1 VIGGALVMS
10 ESQGIREPG
19 NQGIGE
25 STKQRISESAKPPSG
40 TQIHATSR
48 GSVFSK
54 LKSSGVASVNLRPGW
69 LLVAACVVV
78 GLAAG
83 ALAAATSPLLALAV
97 PVALVG
103 GLVLLSDLQMSL
115 LALIGVAYLLP
126 MAAIPLRLGFNP
138 TLLDIV
144 LLAFFFVWFV
154 RLAVGAKHSLD
165 DEVPATYE
173 LANASEAPSCP
184 PFREVRHD
192 GASSPLLNGLV
203 LVFIGLACTSFF
215 LSTGV
220 TQDILRRFA
229 EIVLVLFFY
238 FGVVNTVRSRQLLE
252 RLVAAIILAAAAAAI
267 IGLVLYFLP
276 HDLANRLLNTLRIL
290 NYPTGWVLRF
300 INNDQAL
307 AQRAIATSVDP
318 NVLGGVLAMAAAL
331 TTGQLFSARPVLRRA
346 LLLPA
351 WGVMLLCLLLTYSRG
366 SWIGLAAGLVLIA
379 TLKERRLWVLFL
391 AIGVVVLFLPQA
403 EAFLG
408 HLSAGV
414 QIQDRATQMRLGEYK
429 DAFKLIAQ
437 FPWFGIGFAAA
448 PVIDLYRGVS
458 SVYLLIA
465 EEMGLLGLGA
475 YLAIMAVFF
484 WQGLR
489 GLGRLGDEGLRSIL
503 VGLLAAVLSALVAG
517 VLDHHFLDINFP
529 HVAALF
535 WLNLGLGVATLRV
548 AES

>member
-1 VIGGALVMS
+1 
-10 ESQGIREPG
+10 
-19 NQGIGE
+19 
-25 STKQRISESAKPPSG
+25 
-40 TQIHATSR
+40 
-48 GSVFSK
+48 
-54 LKSSGVASVNLRPGW
+54 
-69 LLVAACVVV
+69 LVAACVVV

-83 ALAAATSPLLALAV
+83 ALAAATSPLLALAL

-103 GLVLLSDLQMSL
+103 GLVLLSELQMSL

-126 MAAIPLRLGFNP
+126 SAAIPLKLGFNP
-138 TLLDIV
+138 TLLDVV
-144 LLAFFFVWFV
+144 LLAFFFVWLV
-154 RLAVGAKHSLD
+154 RLATDPAEVGAKHSLVHD
-165 DEVPATYE
+165 APATYE
-173 LANASEAPSCP
+173 PANASEAPSCLTS
-184 PFREVRHD
+184 RNGGRDGESGHD

-252 RLVAAIILAAAAAAI
+252 RLVAAIILTAAAAAI

-276 HDLANRLLNTLRIL
+276 HDLANRLLNTLRVL

-300 INNDQAL
+300 INNDPAQ

-331 TTGQLFSARPVLRRA
+331 TTGQLFSPRPVLRRA

-366 SWIGLAAGLVLIA
+366 SWVGLAAGLVLIA
-379 TLKERRLWVLFL
+379 TLKERRLWMLFL
-391 AIGVVVLFLPQA
+391 ALGVVVLFLPQA
-403 EAFLG
+403 AAFLG

-475 YLAIMAVFF
+475 YLAIMAAFF

-503 VGLLAAVLSALVAG
+503 VGLLAAVLTALVAG

-535 WLNLGLGVATLRV
+535 WLNVGLGVAALRIGGGAV
-548 AES
+548 SRF

>member
-1 VIGGALVMS
+1 MNS
-10 ESQGIREPG
+10 IRERLALNLTGLPDL
-19 NQGIGE
+19 
-25 STKQRISESAKPPSG
+25 SG
-40 TQIHATSR
+40 LEGAR
-48 GSVFSK
+48 RWF
-54 LKSSGVASVNLRPGW
+54 
-69 LLVAACVVV
+69 LVAVCVVV

-103 GLVLLSDLQMSL
+103 GLVLLSELQMSL
-115 LALIGVAYLLP
+115 LALIAVAYLLP
-126 MAAIPLRLGFNP
+126 SAAIPLKLGFNP
-138 TLLDIV
+138 TLLDVV
-144 LLAFFFVWFV
+144 LLAFFFVWLV
-154 RLAVGAKHSLD
+154 RLATDPAEGLSGGLLD
-165 DEVPATYE
+165 
-173 LANASEAPSCP
+173 
-184 PFREVRHD
+184 
-192 GASSPLLNGLV
+192 GLV

-238 FGVVNTVRSRQLLE
+238 FGVVNTVRTRQLLE

-331 TTGQLFSARPVLRRA
+331 TTGQLFSPRPVLRRA

-351 WGVMLLCLLLTYSRG
+351 WGVMMLCLLLTYSRG
-366 SWIGLAAGLVLIA
+366 SWVGLAAGLVLIA

-391 AIGVVVLFLPQA
+391 ALGVAVLFLPQA

-465 EEMGLLGLGA
+465 EEMGLLGLGT

-489 GLGRLGDEGLRSIL
+489 GLGRLADAGLKSIL
-503 VGLLAAVLSALVAG
+503 IGLLAAVLTALVAG
-517 VLDHHFLDINFP
+517 ILDHHFLDINFP

-535 WLNLGLGVATLRV
+535 WLNLGLGVAILRV
-548 AES
+548 SGKSGSQ

>member
-1 VIGGALVMS
+1 LNS
-10 ESQGIREPG
+10 IRERLVLKALNLTGLPDL
-19 NQGIGE
+19 
-25 STKQRISESAKPPSG
+25 SG
-40 TQIHATSR
+40 LGATGAR
-48 GSVFSK
+48 
-54 LKSSGVASVNLRPGW
+54 RW
-69 LLVAACVVV
+69 LLVAVCLIV

-83 ALAAATSPLLALAV
+83 ALAAATSPLLALAL

-103 GLVLLSDLQMSL
+103 GLVLLSELQMSL

-126 MAAIPLRLGFNP
+126 SAAIPLRLGFNP
-138 TLLDIV
+138 TLLDVV
-144 LLAFFFVWFV
+144 LLAFFFVWLV
-154 RLAVGAKHSLD
+154 RLATDPAEGLSGGLLD
-165 DEVPATYE
+165 
-173 LANASEAPSCP
+173 
-184 PFREVRHD
+184 
-192 GASSPLLNGLV
+192 GLV
-203 LVFIGLACTSFF
+203 LVFIGLACTSFL

-229 EIVLVLFFY
+229 EIILVLFFY
-238 FGVVNTVRSRQLLE
+238 FGVVNTVHTRQLLE
-252 RLVAAIILAAAAAAI
+252 RLVAAIILAAAAAAV

-331 TTGQLFSARPVLRRA
+331 TTGQLFSPRPVLRRA
-346 LLLPA
+346 ILLPA

-366 SWIGLAAGLVLIA
+366 SWIGLAAGLLFIA

-391 AIGVVVLFLPQA
+391 ALGVAVLFLPQA
-403 EAFLG
+403 QAFLA
-408 HLSAGV
+408 HLSTGV
-414 QIQDRATQMRLGEYK
+414 QMQDRATQMRLGEYK

-465 EEMGLLGLGA
+465 EEMGLLGLGT

-489 GLGRLGDEGLRSIL
+489 GLGRLADAGLKSIL
-503 VGLLAAVLSALVAG
+503 IGLLAAVLSALVAG

-548 AES
+548 AGSCQQIWRAD

>member
-1 VIGGALVMS
+1 LNSIRERLALNLTGLQDLSGLGGA
-10 ESQGIREPG
+10 R
-19 NQGIGE
+19 
-25 STKQRISESAKPPSG
+25 R
-40 TQIHATSR
+40 
-48 GSVFSK
+48 
-54 LKSSGVASVNLRPGW
+54 W
-69 LLVAACVVV
+69 LLVAACIIV

-83 ALAAATSPLLALAV
+83 ALAAATSPLVALAL

-103 GLVLLSDLQMSL
+103 GLVLLSELQMSL

-126 MAAIPLRLGFNP
+126 SAAIPLNLGFNP
-138 TLLDIV
+138 TLLDVV

-154 RLAVGAKHSLD
+154 RLATDPAEGLSGGLLD
-165 DEVPATYE
+165 
-173 LANASEAPSCP
+173 
-184 PFREVRHD
+184 
-192 GASSPLLNGLV
+192 GLV

-238 FGVVNTVRSRQLLE
+238 FGVVNTVRTRQLLE
-252 RLVAAIILAAAAAAI
+252 RLVAALILAAAAAAI
-267 IGLVLYFLP
+267 IGLVLYVLP

-300 INNDQAL
+300 INDDQTL

-331 TTGQLFSARPVLRRA
+331 TTGQLFSPRPVLRRA

-366 SWIGLAAGLVLIA
+366 SWVGLAAGLLFIA

-391 AIGVVVLFLPQA
+391 ALGVVVLFLPQA

-408 HLSAGV
+408 YLSSGV
-414 QIQDRATQMRLGEYK
+414 QMQDQATQMRLGEYK

-465 EEMGLLGLGA
+465 EEMGLLGLGT

-484 WQGLR
+484 WNGLR
-489 GLGRLGDEGLRSIL
+489 GLGRLGDGGLRSIL
-503 VGLLAAVLSALVAG
+503 VGLLAAVLTALVAG

-535 WLNLGLGVATLRV
+535 WLNVGLGIATMRV
-548 AES
+548 AGNQRPGESGDW

>member
-1 VIGGALVMS
+1 V
-10 ESQGIREPG
+10 R
-19 NQGIGE
+19 
-25 STKQRISESAKPPSG
+25 R
-40 TQIHATSR
+40 
-48 GSVFSK
+48 
-54 LKSSGVASVNLRPGW
+54 W
-69 LLVAACVVV
+69 LLMAACVVV

-126 MAAIPLRLGFNP
+126 SAAIPLKLGFNP
-138 TLLDIV
+138 TLLDVV
-144 LLAFFFVWFV
+144 LLAFFFVWLV
-154 RLAVGAKHSLD
+154 RLATDPAEVGAKHSLVHD
-165 DEVPATYE
+165 APVTYE
-173 LANASEAPSCP
+173 PANASEAPSCLTS
-184 PFREVRHD
+184 RNGGRDGESGHDGESGRDGESGHD

-238 FGVVNTVRSRQLLE
+238 FGVVNTVRTRQLLE

-276 HDLANRLLNTLRIL
+276 HDLANRLLNTLRVL

-300 INNDQAL
+300 INNDPAQ

-331 TTGQLFSARPVLRRA
+331 TTGQLFSPRPVLRRA

-366 SWIGLAAGLVLIA
+366 SWVGLAAGLVLIA

-391 AIGVVVLFLPQA
+391 TLGVAVLFLPQA

-484 WQGLR
+484 WQGLH
-489 GLGRLGDEGLRSIL
+489 GLGRLADEGLRSIL

-535 WLNLGLGVATLRV
+535 WLNVGLTAVTVRM
-548 AES
+548 SDS

>member
-1 VIGGALVMS
+1 MS
-10 ESQGIREPG
+10 ESQEIRGSG
-19 NQGIGE
+19 NQEI
-25 STKQRISESAKPPSG
+25 R
-40 TQIHATSR
+40 TQIHAPRTGGSQGGPDR
-48 GSVFSK
+48 GGFVFSK
-54 LKSSGVASVNLRPGW
+54 LKSACVASVHLRPDW
-69 LLVAACVVV
+69 LLVAACIVV

-83 ALAAATSPLLALAV
+83 ALAAATSPLVALAL

-103 GLVLLSDLQMSL
+103 GLVLLSELQMSL

-126 MAAIPLRLGFNP
+126 SAAIPLKLGFNP
-138 TLLDIV
+138 TLLDVV
-144 LLAFFFVWFV
+144 LLAFFFVWLV
-154 RLAVGAKHSLD
+154 RLATDPTEVGAKHSLGHD
-165 DEVPATYE
+165 VPATQE
-173 LANASEAPSCP
+173 LTNA
-184 PFREVRHD
+184 
-192 GASSPLLNGLV
+192 SPLLNGLV

-229 EIVLVLFFY
+229 ELVLVLFFY
-238 FGVVNTVRSRQLLE
+238 FGVVNTVHTRQLLE
-252 RLVAAIILAAAAAAI
+252 RLVAAIILAAAAASI
-267 IGLVLYFLP
+267 IGLVLYVLP

-331 TTGQLFSARPVLRRA
+331 TTGQLFSPRPVLRRA

-366 SWIGLAAGLVLIA
+366 SWVGLAAGLVLIA

-391 AIGVVVLFLPQA
+391 ALGVAVLFLPQA

-465 EEMGLLGLGA
+465 EEMGLLGLGT

-503 VGLLAAVLSALVAG
+503 IGLLAAVLSALVAG

-535 WLNLGLGVATLRV
+535 WLNVGLGVAALRIGGGAV
-548 AES
+548 SRF